1 MVEKHETGLDQPKKT
16 LEGNKKGRSTEH
28 SLILQL
34 KPDVGTE
41 IVIPGQNTSRVKEG
55 DKMKT
60 LKVSRASVE
69 EMGTKVEQ

>member
-1 MVEKHETGLDQPKKT
+1 M
-16 LEGNKKGRSTEH
+16 
-28 SLILQL
+28 
-34 KPDVGTE
+34 GTE